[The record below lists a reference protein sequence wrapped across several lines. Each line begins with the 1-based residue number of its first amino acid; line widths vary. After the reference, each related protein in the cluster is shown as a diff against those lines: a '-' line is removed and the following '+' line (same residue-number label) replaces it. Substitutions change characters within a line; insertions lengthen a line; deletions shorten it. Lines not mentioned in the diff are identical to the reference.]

1 MGFGEVS
8 GEVLGGFC
16 QGFWEVWV
24 EGFET
29 LNAHKL
35 LLIVLIEID
44 KIVMK
49 ILKIENVKIQ
59 KSFMY
64 I

>member
-1 MGFGEVS
+1 MGFGDVSGEVFGRFLVGFGEVS

-35 LLIVLIEID
+35 LLIVLIENLI
-44 KIVMK
+44 K
-49 ILKIENVKIQ
+49 LL
-59 KSFMY
+59 
-64 I
+64 